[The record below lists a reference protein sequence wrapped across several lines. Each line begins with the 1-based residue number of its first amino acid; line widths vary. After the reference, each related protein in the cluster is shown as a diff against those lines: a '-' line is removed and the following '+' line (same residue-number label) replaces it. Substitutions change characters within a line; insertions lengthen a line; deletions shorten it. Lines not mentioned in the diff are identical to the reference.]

1 MKRRDFLQ
9 HAGALAGTAVLGQ
22 LGVLAAHAASSSDYK
37 ALVCIFLYGGNDA
50 NNTIVPLDTAGYA
63 NYAQTR
69 SYLAL
74 PQAQLLPL
82 AVASGAPQYGLHPA
96 LPGLQSLW
104 ASGNLA
110 IVANVG
116 TLVQPPTAFLRPHL
130 STTTVKPE
138 SLFSHIDQQHEWQ
151 ASISSTSSSNSGWGG
166 RLLDALAAL
175 NANSRIPPMI
185 SAGGNNLF
193 VTGAA
198 SQALVIPT
206 SGSFGLNGFSNDSAD
221 TARRSA
227 LEQLLRVDQTISLT
241 QAAQAVM
248 SGALSSSAILN
259 PILTTT
265 DATLAARFAGLTTNF
280 SRQLLAIA
288 KVIEARSTLGDSPGV
303 SRDARPL
310 RHSHGPAQHAATC
323 SANWTK
329 WVSRY
334 PFTARWPTSAQAR
347 ASPHSR
353 CRIFLAIFYSNT
365 GGGTDHAW
373 GKPPLWYR
381 RRRQWRQHLRNDAQL
396 EPSGPDDASNLGR
409 WIPTIAVD
417 QFAAT
422 LATWFG
428 ADDGAR
434 RGFAQLV
441 GIQSEYAWVH
451 LNVSRAYPGRK
462 IGPAHF
468 AS

>member
-9 HAGALAGTAVLGQ
+9 HAGALAGTAALGQ
-22 LGVLAAHAASSSDYK
+22 LGVLAAHAASSTDYK

-116 TLVQPPTAFLRPHL
+116 TLVQPLTKAQYL

-138 SLFSHIDQQHEWQ
+138 NLFSHIDQQHEWQ

-175 NANSRIPPMI
+175 NANSRVPPMI
-185 SAGGNNLF
+185 STGGNNLF

-227 LEQLLRVDQTISLT
+227 LQQLLNIDQTISLT

-248 SGALSSSAILN
+248 TGALSSSAILN
-259 PILTTT
+259 PILMTT
-265 DATLAARFAGLTTNF
+265 DATLGARFTGLTSNF
-280 SRQLLAIA
+280 SQQLLAIA
-288 KVIEARSTLGDSPGV
+288 KVIEARSALGASRQVFLATLGSFDTHTDQLNTQQTLLSELDAGLTAFHGAMADIGAGKSV
-303 SRDARPL
+303 TSFTLSDFSR
-310 RHSHGPAQHAATC
+310 
-323 SANWTK
+323 N
-329 WVSRY
+329 
-334 PFTARWPTSAQAR
+334 
-347 ASPHSR
+347 
-353 CRIFLAIFYSNT
+353 FLPNT

-373 GKPPLWYR
+373 GSHPFVIG
-381 RRRQWRQHLRNDAQL
+381 DAVNGGSIYGTMPTL
-396 EPSGPDDASNLGR
+396 ELSGPDDASNLGR

-428 ADDGAR
+428 ADATALAPVLPNLSAFSPSTL
-434 RGFAQLV
+434 GF
-441 GIQSEYAWVH
+441 I
-451 LNVSRAYPGRK
+451 
-462 IGPAHF
+462 
-468 AS
+468 

>member
-1 MKRRDFLQ
+1 MKRRAFLQ
-9 HAGALAGTAVLGQ
+9 HAGALAGTAALGQ

-116 TLVQPPTAFLRPHL
+116 TLVQPLTKAQYL

-185 SAGGNNLF
+185 STGGNNLF

-227 LEQLLRVDQTISLT
+227 LEQLLSIDQSINLT

-280 SRQLLAIA
+280 SQQLLAIA
-288 KVIEARSTLGDSPGV
+288 KVIEARSTLG
-303 SRDARPL
+303 
-310 RHSHGPAQHAATC
+310 ATRQ
-323 SANWTK
+323 
-329 WVSRY
+329 V
-334 PFTARWPTSAQAR
+334 
-347 ASPHSR
+347 
-353 CRIFLAIFYSNT
+353 FLATLGSFDTHTDQLNTQQTLLSELDAGLTAFHGAMADIGAGKSVTSFTLSDFSRNFLPNT

-373 GKPPLWYR
+373 GSHPLVIG
-381 RRRQWRQHLRNDAQL
+381 DAVNGGSIYGTMPTL
-396 EPSGPDDASNLGR
+396 ELSGPDDASNLGR

-428 ADDGAR
+428 ADATALAAVLPNLSAFSPSTL
-434 RGFAQLV
+434 GF
-441 GIQSEYAWVH
+441 I
-451 LNVSRAYPGRK
+451 
-462 IGPAHF
+462 
-468 AS
+468 

>member
-9 HAGALAGTAVLGQ
+9 HAGALAGTAALGQ
-22 LGVLAAHAASSSDYK
+22 LGVLAAHAASSTDYK

-116 TLVQPPTAFLRPHL
+116 TLVQPLTKAQYL

-138 SLFSHIDQQHEWQ
+138 NLFSHIDQQHEWQ

-175 NANSRIPPMI
+175 NANSRVPPMI
-185 SAGGNNLF
+185 STGGNNLF

-206 SGSFGLNGFSNDSAD
+206 SASFGLNGFSNDSAD

-227 LEQLLRVDQTISLT
+227 LQQLLNIDQTINLT

-248 SGALSSSAILN
+248 TGALSSSAILD
-259 PILTTT
+259 PILMTT
-265 DATLAARFAGLTTNF
+265 DATLGARFTGLTSNF
-280 SRQLLAIA
+280 SQQLLAIA
-288 KVIEARSTLGDSPGV
+288 KVIEARSALGASRQVFLATLGSFDTHTDQLNTQQTLLSELDAGLTAFHGAMADIGAGKSV
-303 SRDARPL
+303 TSFTLSDFSR
-310 RHSHGPAQHAATC
+310 
-323 SANWTK
+323 N
-329 WVSRY
+329 
-334 PFTARWPTSAQAR
+334 
-347 ASPHSR
+347 
-353 CRIFLAIFYSNT
+353 FLPNT

-373 GKPPLWYR
+373 GSHPFVIG
-381 RRRQWRQHLRNDAQL
+381 DAVNGGSIYGTMPTL
-396 EPSGPDDASNLGR
+396 ELSGPDDASNLGR

-428 ADDGAR
+428 ADATALAPVLPNLSAFSPSTL
-434 RGFAQLV
+434 GF
-441 GIQSEYAWVH
+441 I
-451 LNVSRAYPGRK
+451 
-462 IGPAHF
+462 
-468 AS
+468 